1 MLIDEVKIKVKA
13 GDGGSG
19 AVAFDKNKFAKGP
32 AGGSGGKGGDLYFVG
47 VSDLGALRQFRFK
60 HEVMA
65 ENGKNGKGQYCDGP
79 NGKDLFVKIPVGT
92 VVY

>member
-32 AGGSGGKGGDLYFVG
+32 AGGSGGKEAIFILSEFLIWV
-47 VSDLGALRQFRFK
+47 L
-60 HEVMA
+60 
-65 ENGKNGKGQYCDGP
+65 
-79 NGKDLFVKIPVGT
+79 
-92 VVY
+92 